1 MRYIVLILL
10 LSSCGANYHLR
21 KASKHID
28 KAIALGANIKRDT
41 ILVHDTTY
49 IPKVEYDTVY
59 EHINLYDTIRFESKR
74 TIVKTVYDTLH
85 KRVYQ
90 KVIEKPDTIIK
101 RIEVPCT
108 EVHAEPPFPWWWLL
122 ITFIV
127 GLVLGLYLQR
137 R

>member
-1 MRYIVLILL
+1 MRYIVLIVL

-21 KASKHID
+21 KARKHID
-28 KAIALGANIKRDT
+28 KAIALGADIKRDT

-49 IPKVEYDTVY
+49 IPKVQYDTVY
-59 EHINLYDTIRFESKR
+59 ENINYHDTVRFESKR
-74 TIVKTVYDTLH
+74 TIVKWKLDTVTKKLYL
-85 KRVYQ
+85 
-90 KVIEKPDTIIK
+90 KVTEKPDTIVK